1 MLTRL
6 EVDGFK
12 NLLGFT
18 AEFGPFT
25 CIAGANAVGKSNLF
39 DAIEFLSLLADYDVD
54 EAAARLRGGSE
65 EADARSLFSRTP
77 GQQSHAMRIAVE
89 MIVGRN
95 DDVSGDMRTPI
106 LRYEVI
112 FEFRA
117 PTGSE
122 LVGKTLVWR
131 EWLGVVPPERAA
143 ARLRFGA
150 GESLIDYSGY
160 SGDAEIFV
168 AAGPSVRTLF
178 RHVTERRNEQPAI
191 ERSATE
197 HRIERA
203 QYWLFAIRRELQSWR
218 RLALEPS
225 AMRKPDRFK
234 APQRLAVDGSHLAA
248 TLYRITHQD
257 GINPADAYAEIAS
270 RVSELTPIHD
280 IRIDRDDKRELLTLE
295 AELRQTGWVDARAL
309 SEGTLRFLA
318 LASLAL
324 DPDAPRLVCIEE
336 PENGIHP
343 AVVAPLAEL
352 LRTTARAPQ
361 RQIIVN
367 THSPVFV
374 RHVHAQAPEDLVM
387 AKLVGIT
394 SPEGRQAR
402 ALRVKPLVD
411 TWRCHDDVQGVGL
424 SALLDYLELPQQEG
438 G

>member
-12 NLLGFT
+12 NLLGFS

-65 EADARSLFSRTP
+65 DADARSLFTRTLGDVGSRMKL
-77 GQQSHAMRIAVE
+77 AIE
-89 MIVGRN
+89 MV
-95 DDVSGDMRTPI
+95 VPPSGEGAFGDAIIPSNF
-106 LRYEVI
+106 LRYELTLL
-112 FEFRA
+112 RQS
-117 PTGSE
+117 PRNGE
-122 LVGKTLVWR
+122 LLGQIVAHER
-131 EWLGVVPPERAA
+131 LGVIPGDDPLAG
-143 ARLRFGA
+143 RLRFTQ
-150 GESLIDYSGY
+150 S
-160 SGDAEIFV
+160 
-168 AAGPSVRTLF
+168 PQTLLEF
-178 RHVTERRNEQPAI
+178 RHGNQTISGWQHASP
-191 ERSATE
+191 SPLGTL
-197 HRIERA
+197 
-203 QYWLFAIRRELQSWR
+203 WLRYEKTLSGVRRELQSWR

-248 TLYRITHQD
+248 TLYRITHQN
-257 GINPADAYAEIAS
+257 GTEPEDAYAELAS

-295 AELRQTGWVDARAL
+295 AELRQTGWVDARSL

-343 AVVAPLAEL
+343 AVVGPLAEL
-352 LRTTARAPQ
+352 LRTTAHAPE

-374 RHVHAQAPEDLVM
+374 QHVHAHAHEDLVM
-387 AKLVGIT
+387 AKLVGMT
-394 SPEGRQAR
+394 SPDGQPTR
-402 ALRVKPLVD
+402 ALRLQPLVD
-411 TWRCHDDVQGVGL
+411 TWRCHDDVRGVGL
-424 SALLDYLELPQQEG
+424 SALLDYLEISKREG

>member
-12 NLLGFT
+12 NLLGFS

-25 CIAGANAVGKSNLF
+25 CIAGANAVGKSNLL
-39 DAIEFLSLLADYDVD
+39 DAIEFLSLLAEFEVD

-65 EADARSLFSRTP
+65 ETDARSLLWRGP
-77 GQQSHAMRIAVE
+77 GGHGGHARIAVE
-89 MIVGRN
+89 MVVPMRVRDVLGKFVDDEPDTKLGYEVHLRYREPEGSDLVGRVSIEAEMVWWIDRRN
-95 DDVSGDMRTPI
+95 PESPRIRLSDIMTRVGDVWQSPPLSR
-106 LRYEVI
+106 EVSS
-112 FEFRA
+112 RVL
-117 PTGSE
+117 SS
-122 LVGKTLVWR
+122 LVGDIAQAMIRQSNL
-131 EWLGVVPPERAA
+131 A
-143 ARLRFGA
+143 
-150 GESLIDYSGY
+150 D
-160 SGDAEIFV
+160 
-168 AAGPSVRTLF
+168 GPLAV
-178 RHVTERRNEQPAI
+178 RNE
-191 ERSATE
+191 
-197 HRIERA
+197 
-203 QYWLFAIRRELQSWR
+203 LKSWR

-248 TLYRITHQD
+248 TLYRITHQH
-257 GINPADAYAEIAS
+257 GIDPEDAYAELAS

-343 AVVAPLAEL
+343 AVVGPLAEL
-352 LRTTARAPQ
+352 LRTTSHAPE

-374 RHVHAQAPEDLVM
+374 RHVHEQAPEDLVM

-394 SPEGRQAR
+394 SPDGQPTR
-402 ALRVKPLVD
+402 ALRLQPLVD
-411 TWRCHDDVQGVGL
+411 TWRCHDDVHGVGL
-424 SALLDYLELPQQEG
+424 SALLDYLEMAKREG

>member
-12 NLLGFT
+12 NLLGFS

-39 DAIEFLSLLADYDVD
+39 DVIEFLSLLADYDVD

-65 EADARSLFSRTP
+65 DADARSLLWRGP
-77 GQQSHAMRIAVE
+77 GGHDGHARIAVE
-89 MIVGRN
+89 MIAAMRVRDATGRFVDDEPDTKLGYEIHLRYREPEGADLVGR
-95 DDVSGDMRTPI
+95 VSIEAEMVWWIDRQNPQLPRIRLSDTITRIDEVRWEGRPHTPAFDFVLGSSIGDLTEATIRQ
-106 LRYEVI
+106 
-112 FEFRA
+112 
-117 PTGSE
+117 S
-122 LVGKTLVWR
+122 
-131 EWLGVVPPERAA
+131 
-143 ARLRFGA
+143 
-150 GESLIDYSGY
+150 SLSDGFL
-160 SGDAEIFV
+160 AV
-168 AAGPSVRTLF
+168 
-178 RHVTERRNEQPAI
+178 RNEVK
-191 ERSATE
+191 
-197 HRIERA
+197 
-203 QYWLFAIRRELQSWR
+203 SWR

-225 AMRKPDRFK
+225 AMRKPDRFR

-248 TLYRITHQD
+248 TLYRITHQ
-257 GINPADAYAEIAS
+257 GGTEPEDAYAELAS

-295 AELRQTGWVDARAL
+295 AELRQTGWVDARSL

-343 AVVAPLAEL
+343 AVVGPLAEL
-352 LRTTARAPQ
+352 LRTTAHAPE

-367 THSPVFV
+367 THSLVFV
-374 RHVHAQAPEDLVM
+374 QHVHAQAPEDLVM
-387 AKLVGIT
+387 AKLVGMT
-394 SPEGRQAR
+394 SPDGQPMR
-402 ALRVKPLVD
+402 ALRLQPLVD
-411 TWRCHDDVQGVGL
+411 TWRCHDDVRGVGL
-424 SALLDYLELPQQEG
+424 SALLDYLEMPKREG

>member
-12 NLLGFT
+12 NLLGFS

-65 EADARSLFSRTP
+65 DADARALLWRGS
-77 GQQSHAMRIAVE
+77 GQHGDHARIAVE
-89 MIVGRN
+89 MIVPIRVRDALGQFV
-95 DDVSGDMRTPI
+95 DDEPDTKLGYEVH
-106 LRYEVI
+106 LRYREP
-112 FEFRA
+112 E
-117 PTGSE
+117 GSD
-122 LVGKTLVWR
+122 LVGRVSIEAEMVW
-131 EWLGVVPPERAA
+131 W
-143 ARLRFGA
+143 
-150 GESLIDYSGY
+150 ID
-160 SGDAEIFV
+160 
-168 AAGPSVRTLF
+168 
-178 RHVTERRNEQPAI
+178 RRNPQNPQAPQ
-191 ERSATE
+191 RAFSLGSATG
-197 HRIERA
+197 HLTQA
-203 QYWLFAIRRELQSWR
+203 TIRQSNLGDGPGFLAVRNEVKSWR

-248 TLYRITHQD
+248 TLYRITHQN
-257 GINPADAYAEIAS
+257 GTEPEDAYAELAS

-295 AELRQTGWVDARAL
+295 AELRQTGWVDARSL

-343 AVVAPLAEL
+343 AVVGPLAEL
-352 LRTTARAPQ
+352 LRTTAHAPE

-374 RHVHAQAPEDLVM
+374 QHVHAQAPEDLVM
-387 AKLVGIT
+387 AKLVGMT
-394 SPEGRQAR
+394 SPDGQPTR
-402 ALRVKPLVD
+402 ALRLQPLVD
-411 TWRCHDDVQGVGL
+411 TWRCHDDVRGVGL
-424 SALLDYLELPQQEG
+424 SALLDYLEISKREG